1 MDIANKKIYYP
12 GKSALHLEWPTEQS
26 VNYSV
31 VIHFDEEQESNEVKY
46 QLRITR
52 LKHVDKGQAL
62 FQIERISDVFIN
74 ETLPDL
80 IADRLAYATGKVFY
94 PLVISVDHNGGFRNI
109 YNYNE
114 IFNRWPSVKN
124 KVLNDFEGD
133 LVEDYLLK
141 MERQLSNQDKLQLA
155 FLNHDWFLHTFFRP
169 IYKEYGRNHTMENT
183 YKFPIVRDFKIE
195 GYQTVEQLSTETND
209 FGGIELLHTGKILS
223 VDDEYFGDKITGTYE
238 GYYLLHPKSKR
249 IVSLFS
255 SVTYNEAVRT
265 SVKIKIS
272 IIPDGD
278 QEFDHDFVL
287 DTNVDRLPVSD
298 MVILDG
304 SSRKGFWERL
314 FNK

>member
-12 GKSALHLEWPTEQS
+12 GLSALRLEWPAEQS
-26 VNYSV
+26 VNYGV
-31 VIHFDEEQESNEVKY
+31 VINFDEEQENNEVKY
-46 QLRITR
+46 QLRLTR
-52 LKHVDKGQAL
+52 LKPVDENQAL

-74 ETLPDL
+74 ETLPDF
-80 IADRLAYATGKVFY
+80 IADRLAYAAGKVFY
-94 PLVISVDHNGGFRNI
+94 PLVVSVDHNGGFESI
-109 YNYNE
+109 YNHKE
-114 IFNRWPSVKN
+114 ILSRWPTVKN
-124 KVLNDFEGD
+124 KILDNFEGD

-141 MERQLSNQDKLQLA
+141 MEQQLSSQEKIQIA

-169 IYKEYGRNHTMENT
+169 IYKEYGRNHSVENI

-195 GYQTVEQLSTETND
+195 GYQTIEKLSAETND
-209 FGGIELLHTGKILS
+209 FGGIELLHEGTILP
-223 VDDEYFGDKITGTYE
+223 VNDEYFAYKVAGSYE
-238 GYYLLHPKSKR
+238 GYYLLHPKNKR

-255 SVTYNEAVRT
+255 SVTYKEAVKT
-265 SVKIKIS
+265 SVKVKIS
-272 IIPDGD
+272 IIPNGD
-278 QEFDHDFVL
+278 QEFDHDFIL